1 MSDDAAGV
9 IEGGCL
15 CGGVRFRLARV
26 PTDVAHCHCRLCQR
40 STGAPLVT
48 WATVPRGDL
57 ELRSGEVAWYRSSP
71 AARRGFCP
79 TCGTQLFFAYDAEA
93 DATRPDRAA
102 EAIAEIDVTVASL
115 DDPDLC
121 RPTRN
126 IWTGSRRAFLH
137 GFDSTLPDHPDE
149 GPRSDAEASAIDRR
163 PAPDAEEPGRRD
175 RRGTDRHPV

>member
-1 MSDDAAGV
+1 MSEAATKA

-15 CGGVRFRLARV
+15 CDRVRYRLAAI
-26 PTDVAHCHCRLCQR
+26 PTDVAHCHCRLCRR

-48 WATVPRGDL
+48 WATVAPEALRVLSGDL
-57 ELRSGEVAWYRSSP
+57 AWYRSSP

-79 TCGTQLFFAYDAEA
+79 NCGTQLFFAYDADA
-93 DATRPDRAA
+93 HATRPDLPP

-126 IWTGSRRAFLH
+126 VWAGTRLAFLH
-137 GFDSTLPDHPDE
+137 GFDRDLPDRIDE
-149 GPRSDAEASAIDRR
+149 GPRDDA
-163 PAPDAEEPGRRD
+163 PAPPPD
-175 RRGTDRHPV
+175 RIESR